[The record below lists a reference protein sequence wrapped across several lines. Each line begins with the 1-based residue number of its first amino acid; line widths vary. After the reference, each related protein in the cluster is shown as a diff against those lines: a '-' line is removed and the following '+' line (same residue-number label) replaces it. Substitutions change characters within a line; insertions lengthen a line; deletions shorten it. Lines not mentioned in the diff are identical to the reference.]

1 MHLNLNTN
9 VLNWIEGKQNFTIKM
24 FVLIKIS
31 MRQALELIFLEKFL
45 DLIEKGVSCDFFV
58 IFP

>member
-1 MHLNLNTN
+1 
-9 VLNWIEGKQNFTIKM
+9 
-24 FVLIKIS
+24 